1 MILDEMTL
9 EVSDATFSQ
18 KSGKV
23 TAADS
28 VTNFSSKYRT
38 TTYGTTTDDNSEM
51 MTVEMGLEV
60 SNDTFSQK
68 NGNVTAASV
77 THLSS
82 MISLFGGEENTII
95 AMSLMLAFCIIS
107 IAAVIS
113 VVIYCKN
120 KKSRNN
126 GADIETADTEQENAF
141 KLE

>member
-1 MILDEMTL
+1 MRTFLKNPSQNEIPATEGVVLDDDDENDESENDIENEGIEMHQII
-9 EVSDATFSQ
+9 VNRQ
-18 KSGKV
+18 
-23 TAADS
+23 
-28 VTNFSSKYRT
+28 
-38 TTYGTTTDDNSEM
+38 DNNAEI
-51 MTVEMGLEV
+51 VLIAE
-60 SNDTFSQK
+60 K